1 MHLGPGSA
9 DPGSHVPSQTTQ
21 VVEQVAA
28 AAPAAPVLE
37 WHAAI
42 PFIRHRL
49 QERHPHLGADAIER
63 CLAAAIDDTA
73 FARIQTYRAILVERR
88 ADLGLGRLDHEQRS
102 EHHSAA

>member
-9 DPGSHVPSQTTQ
+9 DPGSHVPSQTSQ
-21 VVEQVAA
+21 VVAPAA

-88 ADLGLGRLDHEQRS
+88 ADLSLGRLDHEQRS

>member
-9 DPGSHVPSQTTQ
+9 DPGSHLPVQP
-21 VVEQVAA
+21 VLAV
-28 AAPAAPVLE
+28 APVAPPAPVIE

-42 PFIRHRL
+42 PFIRQRL
-49 QERHPHLGADAIER
+49 QQRHPGVGADAIER

-88 ADLGLGRLDHEQRS
+88 ADLSLGRLDHE
-102 EHHSAA
+102 HHSAA

>member
-9 DPGSHVPSQTTQ
+9 DPGSHVPAQEVQTIAP
-21 VVEQVAA
+21 VAPD
-28 AAPAAPVLE
+28 APAAPVLE

-88 ADLGLGRLDHEQRS
+88 ADLSLGRLDHEQRS

>member
-9 DPGSHVPSQTTQ
+9 DPGSHVPAPTVRA
-21 VVEQVAA
+21 VVVD
-28 AAPAAPVLE
+28 APTVPVVE

-42 PFIRHRL
+42 PSIRHRL

-73 FARIQTYRAILVERR
+73 LARIQTYRAILVERR
-88 ADLGLGRLDHEQRS
+88 ADLSLARLDHEQGV

>member
-9 DPGSHVPSQTTQ
+9 DPGSHVP
-21 VVEQVAA
+21 
-28 AAPAAPVLE
+28 APTVRAVGAPTRPTAPVVE

-42 PFIRHRL
+42 PSIRHRL
-49 QERHPHLGADAIER
+49 QERHPDLGADAIER
-63 CLAAAIDDTA
+63 CLAAAIDATA

-88 ADLGLGRLDHEQRS
+88 ADLSLGRLDHEHRA

>member
-9 DPGSHVPSQTTQ
+9 DPGSHVPAPA
-21 VVEQVAA
+21 VR
-28 AAPAAPVLE
+28 AAPEAPPAPVVE

-42 PFIRHRL
+42 PSIRHRL

-73 FARIQTYRAILVERR
+73 SARIQSYRAILVERR
-88 ADLGLGRLDHEQRS
+88 ADLSLGRLDHS
-102 EHHSAA
+102 HPTEHDSAA

>member
-9 DPGSHVPSQTTQ
+9 DPGSHLPSQAMQ
-21 VVEQVAA
+21 AVAPVA
-28 AAPAAPVLE
+28 SDAPAPPVIE

-49 QERHPHLGADAIER
+49 QERHPHLSADAIER
-63 CLAAAIDDTA
+63 CLAAAIDDTT

-88 ADLGLGRLDHEQRS
+88 AELSLGRLDHEARP